1 MTATESPMNKRG
13 NTKAGQIR
21 RLVRRLV
28 RTGVVVASLFSR
40 PNPESQAALNA
51 LGSTVQDLTNGAF
64 KKSMLMYSVAGGV
77 AVGIALGVSKVVLG
91 FDLMKVLMPL
101 YLLGIV
107 LTVLSTEEFVNVA
120 WDSAGVTTG
129 PVTVPL
135 VLAMG
140 LGLGNAVSAIDG
152 FGILSLASICP
163 IVAVL
168 SMGLVIRLMNDKTK
182 NKTTARGN
190 SS

>member
-1 MTATESPMNKRG
+1 
-13 NTKAGQIR
+13 
-21 RLVRRLV
+21 
-28 RTGVVVASLFSR
+28 
-40 PNPESQAALNA
+40 
-51 LGSTVQDLTNGAF
+51 
-64 KKSMLMYSVAGGV
+64 MYSVAGGV

-91 FDLMKVLMPL
+91 FDLMKVLLPL
-101 YLLGIV
+101 YVLGIV
-107 LTVLSTEEFVNVA
+107 LTVFSTEEFVNVA

-168 SMGLVIRLMNDKTK
+168 SMGLAIKFINKKTD
-182 NKTTARGN
+182 NQVAI
-190 SS
+190 

>member
-1 MTATESPMNKRG
+1 
-13 NTKAGQIR
+13 
-21 RLVRRLV
+21 
-28 RTGVVVASLFSR
+28 
-40 PNPESQAALNA
+40 
-51 LGSTVQDLTNGAF
+51 
-64 KKSMLMYSVAGGV
+64 
-77 AVGIALGVSKVVLG
+77 
-91 FDLMKVLMPL
+91 
-101 YLLGIV
+101 
-107 LTVLSTEEFVNVA
+107 
-120 WDSAGVTTG
+120 
-129 PVTVPL
+129 VPL

-182 NKTTARGN
+182 TKITARGN

>member
-1 MTATESPMNKRG
+1 MELPISKSSPIFAIKIG
-13 NTKAGQIR
+13 
-21 RLVRRLV
+21 LS
-28 RTGVVVASLFSR
+28 VVVAFAFILGFGATLAE
-40 PNPESQAALNA
+40 PALNA
-51 LGSTVQDLTNGAF
+51 LGMTVQNLTNGAF

-77 AVGIALGVSKVVLG
+77 AVGIALGVAKVVIG
-91 FDLMKVLMPL
+91 FDLMKVLLPL
-101 YLLGIV
+101 YLVGV
-107 LTVLSTEEFVNVA
+107 TLTVFSTEEFVNVA

-140 LGLGNAVSAIDG
+140 LGLGNAVSAVEG

-168 SMGLVIRLMNDKTK
+168 SMGLFIQII
-182 NKTTARGN
+182 NKRALKEELIKGESN
-190 SS
+190 G